1 MPFNRPSLKDII
13 NRVLAG
19 VKSRL
24 PFEQMRRSDAEVYA
38 REIAGASHELHGHLD
53 FIAAQIIVDT
63 AEREYLDRHANLWLR
78 QQRIPAAAATGNVIA
93 DATDGSVIEAG
104 VIYVSNT
111 GIEYSVEAD
120 ATAVAGNALVAL
132 RCMLGRNATDQ
143 GSLGNLAVGETLTL
157 TETIPGV
164 AGVATVAAGGISG
177 GADQEDDASLRQRVI
192 NRIQQP
198 PHGGSAN
205 DYITW
210 ALEVPG
216 VTRAWVYPGELGAGS
231 VTIRFMRDNDDN
243 PIPDAG
249 EVATV
254 QEYIDARRPV
264 TVKQCVVVAPIPEAL
279 DFSIKVVPNTAAVRD
294 AVTAELADLIR
305 REAVPG
311 GTLLRSHI
319 NEAISLA
326 QGETDHT
333 LDQPAAD
340 VVKATGHIVTMGTIT
355 WL

>member
-1 MPFNRPSLKDII
+1 MPFNRPSLKDLV

-19 VKSRL
+19 IKSRL
-24 PFEQMRRSDAEVYA
+24 TTEQLRRSDAEVYA

-53 FIAAQIIVDT
+53 FISAQVIYDT
-63 AEREYLDRHANLWLR
+63 AESDYLDRWATLWLT
-78 QQRIPAAAATGNVIA
+78 QPRIPAAAASGNVIVTG
-93 DATDGSVIEAG
+93 TDGTVIEAG
-104 VIYVSNT
+104 KVFVS
-111 GIEYSVEAD
+111 GAGVEYSVETD
-120 ATAVAGNALVAL
+120 ATVVTGNALVAV
-132 RCMLGRNATDQ
+132 RAVLGRNPADR

-157 TETIPGV
+157 TETIPGI
-164 AGVATVAAGGISG
+164 AGAATVATGGLSG
-177 GADQEDDASLRQRVI
+177 GADQEDDASLRARLI
-192 NRIQQP
+192 NRIQEP

-216 VTRAWVYPGELGAGS
+216 VTRAWVYPQELGPGT
-231 VTIRFMRDNDDN
+231 VTIRFMRDDDDD

-254 QEYIDARRPV
+254 QAYIDERRPV
-264 TVKQCVVVAPIPEAL
+264 TVKECFVAAPIPVQL
-279 DFSIKVVPNTAAVRD
+279 DFEMSVTPNTSAVRD
-294 AVTAELADLIR
+294 AVQAELEDLIR

-311 GTLLRSHI
+311 GGLLLSHI

-326 QGETDHT
+326 PGETDHV
-333 LDQPAAD
+333 LVDPSAD
-340 VVKATGHIVTMGTIT
+340 VTTGTGQILTMGTIT